1 MPVALEP
8 ILSLLSFLDAMDG
21 VSENVDKRALVG
33 KLYRELENFIKTVLD
48 IVLFHFTKTFQLTFK

>member
-8 ILSLLSFLDAMDG
+8 ICLYSLCLDAMDG

-33 KLYRELENFIKTVLD
+33 KLYRELEK
-48 IVLFHFTKTFQLTFK
+48 FH

>member
-8 ILSLLSFLDAMDG
+8 ILSLLFVLDAMDG

-33 KLYRELENFIKTVLD
+33 KLYRELEKFQNVLD
-48 IVLFHFTKTFQLTFK
+48 VYFLLRQSIQNGLDAI